1 LLFLNYDASLSRSIS
16 RSKPVI
22 ASYELSYQRGR
33 TIALGIYSEDIISN
47 GRFDRYLDSLLL
59 QYDIKRLEAANKGTI
74 R

>member
-1 LLFLNYDASLSRSIS
+1 MS

-22 ASYELSYQRGR
+22 ASYELSYQKGR

-59 QYDIKRLEAANKGTI
+59 QYDIKI
-74 R
+74 RD